1 MAKHHH
7 TTLGGLAADVF
18 EPDTEPKA
26 TILLCH
32 GVWVGGWIWEA
43 FASYLAGHGYLC
55 CAPSWRGRY
64 DSKQIENLGKVSVL
78 DFVEDVKSVYEA
90 AGANVLIGESA
101 GGLYALKAAENLEG
115 LKALVLMNPAPPFR
129 VPPRPRLVAKQL
141 KYLPDLLF
149 GRPNKP
155 NERDYKELILN
166 NVAEA
171 EAKEFY
177 KKICADSGRA
187 LGEMSRGKVKVD
199 PALIRCPVHMIIG
212 HLDAIIPVSAMR
224 RVAEMLAAEVTEYP
238 SMSHHTFSETGWEKV
253 ADELL
258 GWLDEKLEP
267 AG

>member
-1 MAKHHH
+1 MARQHH

-18 EPDTEPKA
+18 EPDGAPKA
-26 TILLCH
+26 TIVLCH
-32 GVWVGGWIWEA
+32 GIWVGGWIWED
-43 FASYLAGHGYLC
+43 FATYLADHGYFC

-64 DSKQIENLGKVSVL
+64 DSKLVEDLGKVSVL

-90 AGANVLIGESA
+90 AGGHVLIGESA
-101 GGLYALKAAENLEG
+101 GGLYAMKAAEGLQN

-141 KYLPDLLF
+141 KYLPDLVF

-155 NERDYKELILN
+155 KEKDYRDLILN
-166 NVAEA
+166 NVSDG

-187 LGEMSRGKVKVD
+187 ISQMSNGKVKVD
-199 PALIRCPVHMIIG
+199 PARIKCPVHVIIG
-212 HLDAIIPVSAMR
+212 HLDAILPVGAMR
-224 RVAEMLAAEVTEYP
+224 RVAEMFAAEVTEYP

-258 GWLDEKLEP
+258 AWLDEKLKS